1 MTNALGYDLSKIGY
15 RGYTIQFNATHIIVR
30 SPEGYLRYEL
40 SRLSNTTQDA
50 METIDKDIEITN
62 SFKRSE

>member
-1 MTNALGYDLSKIGY
+1 MKNPLGYELSKIGY
-15 RGYTIQFNATHIIVR
+15 RGYTIQFNATHIVVR

-40 SRLSNTTQDA
+40 GRNDNTTQDA

-62 SFKRSE
+62 SFRRGN